1 MPPSHE
7 EFQLTW
13 EQNQELLERTNDLQR
28 QVRALQAREHQL
40 LAELESLQGSRRS
53 VELDVKRE
61 QLDSAEHRLD
71 VAQKRVFTL
80 EHERDDALRERDDMK
95 RILEAGQ
102 KACSSL
108 RAEHVEL
115 QRHCQKL
122 HGVAQE
128 LNSSLEA
135 EQRECKHLR
144 HQAAEL
150 EALLESSRQSN
161 RYDDADDRPFGEMRQ
176 LSRNWRES
184 NYSVTTSSTDLSL
197 EEELACCHSQAP
209 GIEFFTF
216 ATSETMCRSK
226 VPSKQKAA
234 STQGRLKGDDQAA
247 CKREERESLA
257 LLARKDRAIKRLR
270 KQLEELKE
278 HSPEETGTLGGIVD
292 SVLFQLKD
300 LTKEGAGMAS
310 YMPVNTLPIPEERQR
325 PRRDKKPEGGGA
337 SSRPS
342 PTAPTASMLGRAGAS
357 PATPA
362 RETKPEVADAAEEAA
377 DTRDA
382 LPQNVSQVRV
392 RLQERR
398 ERLSKLMGNEG
409 ATTMRRSV
417 LASAF

>member
-13 EQNQELLERTNDLQR
+13 EQNQELHERTDALQR
-28 QVRALQAREHQL
+28 QVRALQAREYQL
-40 LAELESLQGSRRS
+40 LAELDSLRASRRS
-53 VELDVKRE
+53 VELDCKRE
-61 QLDSAEHRLD
+61 QLDNAEHRLD
-71 VAQKRVFTL
+71 VAQKCLFTL
-80 EHERDDALRERDDMK
+80 EQERDDALRERDDMK

-115 QRHCQKL
+115 QKHCQKL
-122 HGVAQE
+122 HSVAQE

-161 RYDDADDRPFGEMRQ
+161 RYDDPDDRPFGEMRQ
-176 LSRNWRES
+176 LSGKWRES

-197 EEELACCHSQAP
+197 EEELADVHGHAP

-226 VPSKQKAA
+226 VPSKQGAA
-234 STQGRLKGDDQAA
+234 STLGRLKGDYEAA

-257 LLARKDRAIKRLR
+257 LLAKKDRAIKRLR

-278 HSPEETGTLGGIVD
+278 HSPEETGTLAGIVD

-300 LTKEGAGMAS
+300 LTKEGAGIAS
-310 YMPVNTLPIPEERQR
+310 YMPVNTLPIPEERPR

-342 PTAPTASMLGRAGAS
+342 PTAPKAGMHGRAGAS
-357 PATPA
+357 PS
-362 RETKPEVADAAEEAA
+362 RETKPEAAAAAEEAA